1 MFARDGLTESAIQ
14 RDLFEDLALVGDG
27 VSLSGRPALGEG
39 ISGRPSAGADST
51 LPAGA
56 EFVMTDLMNGF
67 TPAWRG
73 FGRDSGWLD
82 EVRAAATMLDAAGN
96 TQRVERTTDPV
107 ADSSSELGQVPG
119 AALPVYTI
127 NQVGDY
133 IKQGFW
139 DWFGGGY
146 RSYNMSASG
155 TGANSGTL
163 YYDYDGFSGITGAGT
178 DSDGLSMARRA
189 LVDDA
194 LDYIGEMLGI
204 NFVNASVT
212 APPSGGVDLYFKD
225 NASGAFADSQLYGSG
240 NGTTGHK
247 YIDYSWVNIESSW
260 SGGTS
265 TVNDYT
271 YQTIIHEVGHALG
284 LGHAGHYNF
293 TLNWVTDTTDPNYLN
308 NSNVYLN
315 DSWQMAIMSYVDQ
328 DTNTYIPAAT
338 DYNFVISY
346 MAGDWEAL
354 RDYYGSTHAFNGTT
368 VYGFNTNISTA
379 VSETFANL
387 ATWADET
394 AFCIIDSDGTDTV
407 DFSGYAA
414 NQLIDL
420 TVTSGSWS
428 APTTSN
434 IGGQVGNMTLGVG
447 TIIENA
453 KGGSGADEM
462 YGNIYG
468 NVLYGNG
475 GNDTL
480 RGSAWSQ
487 RDSDGS
493 DTMYG
498 GTGNDFMGGHNGN
511 DLMYGDDGVD
521 SVIGDSGHDIVSGG
535 AGNDWVVGDYTD
547 GTGNGNDSVYGNAGN
562 DTLEGGTGND
572 YLSGWTESDYLIG
585 GEGNDSVYGGDGNDT
600 IVDQDLLFSTND
612 DYYDG
617 GDGIDTL
624 VHENSWGS
632 SVEFNLTTGRTYLSG
647 VEREQYVNI
656 ENLRVGGSAKMVGS
670 AAANVLTAVGTGA
683 NIINGEG
690 ANDTV
695 YGAGGNDTIDGGNGD
710 DYLFGQDDADSVA
723 GGSGVDTLYG
733 GAGND
738 TLLGGFSTDILYGE
752 DGNDTLRVL
761 SGEYFDSAYGGAGTD
776 TLDHSAVTRSGDTFD
791 FESGTITTTYATG
804 TPVLSS
810 IEIYQDGSGGNT
822 IISDGGGH
830 AYYGNGG
837 NDLMIAELGG
847 ETMDGGSGT
856 DTIDLSRWGGAYIID
871 MVSGSSNYG
880 GELYTNFENLVSGAG
895 ADSITGTTG
904 ANSISTGAGN
914 DSIDGNGGS
923 DTVASG
929 DGDDVITDAHSPSG
943 DVFDGGAGVDT
954 LVSDFTWVD
963 GVLFDLAVGSM
974 SYLGTT
980 YDTISNIENLTIGG
994 GADVNGDAN
1003 ANLITV
1009 LDTGFD
1015 HGNTIATAGG
1025 DDTVYSGIGAD
1036 DVDGGDGADLLDG
1049 GNGVDTL
1056 LGGNGNDTVWGA
1068 ASDVTDDGGDSLG
1081 GGAGEDLIG
1090 GSYGNDV
1097 IDGGADADAL
1107 YGDDGNDTVAG
1118 GGGDDL
1124 LRGDWGWGG
1133 DASGAD
1139 SLSGDAGN
1147 DTLYGGAGADALLGG
1162 AGEDSL
1168 LGGDDNDT
1176 ITGGLDIDDVNAG
1189 AGDDTIVFTPFN
1201 FFDNVTGGSGT
1212 DTLDATAVSSGG
1224 FTFDFEAGTI
1234 SGYSGVQTVSGIEV
1248 YQDGSGGNTIV
1259 SNGEGNAYYGNA
1271 GDDLMVAEIGSET
1284 MDGGSG
1290 TDTIDLSRWG
1300 GAYVVDMTTGSSNY
1314 GGELYTG
1321 FENLISGAGN
1331 DSIAGTAGAN
1341 EVTTGDGEDTVSG
1354 LAGSDSLDSGAGAD
1368 VLYGGTGEDTL
1379 DGGAGADTMDG
1390 GDDDDVYVVDDAGDL
1405 AAEVFDDE
1413 TGGIDTVQATVTHT
1427 LGFGVENLEL
1437 GGGAA
1442 IDGTGNAG
1450 ANAITGNA
1458 GDNVLAGLVGNDSL
1472 DGAGGADTLG
1482 GGDGNDELLGGLG
1495 ADSLAGGADNDTLDG
1510 GAGADSMNGGDQDDV
1525 YYVDHAGDVVTEDF
1539 DDSIGGLDTV
1549 VSMIGY
1555 TLGFGLENL
1564 RLAGVAAIN
1573 GNGNAGNNALTGNDG
1588 NNKLQGLAG
1597 DDTLD
1602 GGAGDDTLNG
1612 GTGTGDT
1619 ASYAMA
1625 LAGVVVNLALSGA
1638 QATGGAGTDTLLNI
1652 ENLVGSI
1659 HDDTLSGRGSANLID
1674 GGAGND
1680 SLFGGAGAD
1689 SLLGGAGNDTLRGAD
1704 GLDTMDGGAGDDFYY
1719 ANSTGDVVA
1728 ELADDLAAGIDTV
1741 QSSTSHTLGFG
1752 IENLVLFDAGDASGI
1767 GNAGNNAISGTVGAN
1782 LLSGLDGADTL
1793 NGSMGNDTLRGGN
1806 GADSLI
1812 GGGGVDVLDGGDGDD
1827 TLDGGADADTASYF
1841 SAGAG
1846 VTVDLAVAGAQNTV
1860 GAGIDTLISIAN
1872 LSGSAFGDTLS
1883 GNGAANLL
1891 NGLGGDD
1898 VILGGVGADSL
1909 LGSSGNDTLDGGNGD
1924 DSLDGG
1930 AGLDTASYAGAGAA
1944 VAVSLLLAGAQATGG
1959 AGSDTLVGIEN
1970 LEGSAFRDTLTGNA
1984 ANNVLAGLGD
1994 NDTLSG
2000 GGGADTLIGGA
2011 GADSLSGGA
2020 GADHFVFD
2028 SLAGTDRIGDFAS
2041 GSDRFVFV
2049 QSALSIG
2056 NGDGVVDNAV
2066 AVAGPGGFS
2075 ELAELVIVTG
2085 NIAGA
2090 ITAVSAAAAIGSATG
2105 AYGSGDTRLFAVDNG
2120 TDSALFLFT
2129 SAAADALVDSG
2140 ELAVLGFATGTASTV
2155 VSDYLFA

>member
-1 MFARDGLTESAIQ
+1 MPRTHRVFARDGLTESGLQ

-73 FGRDSGWLD
+73 FERDSGWLD
-82 EVRAAATMLDAAGN
+82 EVRAAATLLDAAGN

-107 ADSSSELGQVPG
+107 ADSASELGQVPG

-163 YYDYDGFSGITGAGT
+163 YYDYDGFSGVSGAGT
-178 DSDGLSMARRA
+178 DSNGISAARQA

-225 NASGAFADSQLYGSG
+225 NDSGAYADSSLYGSG

-328 DTNTYIPAAT
+328 DTNTYIPAGT

-354 RDYYGSTHAFNGTT
+354 RDYYGSGNAFNGNT
-368 VYGFNTNISTA
+368 VYGFNTTITTG

-420 TVTSGSWS
+420 TVTSGSWT

-447 TIIENA
+447 TVIENA
-453 KGGSGADEM
+453 KGGSGSDEM

-468 NVLYGNG
+468 NVLYGNA

-511 DLMYGDDGVD
+511 DIMYGEDGVD

-624 VHENSWGS
+624 VHENSWVS

-670 AAANVLTAVGTGA
+670 AAANVLTATSTTGA
-683 NIINGEG
+683 NMISGEG

-695 YGAGGNDTIDGGNGD
+695 YAGGGNDTVDGGNGD
-710 DYLFGQDDADSVA
+710 DYLFGQFDDDSIT
-723 GGSGVDTLYG
+723 GGSGVDRLYG

-738 TLLGGFSTDILYGE
+738 TLLGGFSTDILFGE

-761 SGEYFDSAYGGAGTD
+761 AGEFFDSVYGGAGTD

-791 FESGTITTTYATG
+791 FETGTITTTYATG

-822 IISDGGGH
+822 IISDGGSH

-856 DTIDLSRWGGAYIID
+856 DTIDLSRWSGAYIID

-880 GELYTNFENLVSGAG
+880 SELYTNFENLVSGAG

-904 ANSISTGAGN
+904 ANSISTGGGN

-929 DGDDVITDAHSPSG
+929 DGNDVITDAHSSAG

-980 YDTISNIENLTIGG
+980 YDTLSGIENLTIGG

-1003 ANLITV
+1003 ANLVTV

-1025 DDTVYSGIGAD
+1025 NDTVYSGIGAD

-1049 GNGVDTL
+1049 GKGVDTL

-1224 FTFDFEAGTI
+1224 FTFDFETGSI
-1234 SGYSGVQTVSGIEV
+1234 SGYSGVQTVSGIEI
-1248 YQDGSGGNTIV
+1248 YQDGSGGNTII
-1259 SNGEGNAYYGNA
+1259 SNGEGSAYYGND
-1271 GDDLMVAEIGSET
+1271 GDDLMIAEIGSET
-1284 MDGGSG
+1284 MDGGGG
-1290 TDTIDLSRWG
+1290 TDTLDLSRWSG
-1300 GAYVVDMTTGSSNY
+1300 VYVVDMTTGSSNY

-1354 LAGSDSLDSGAGAD
+1354 LAGSDSLASGAGAD

-1390 GDDDDVYVVDDAGDL
+1390 GD
-1405 AAEVFDDE
+1405 
-1413 TGGIDTVQATVTHT
+1413 
-1427 LGFGVENLEL
+1427 
-1437 GGGAA
+1437 
-1442 IDGTGNAG
+1442 
-1450 ANAITGNA
+1450 
-1458 GDNVLAGLVGNDSL
+1458 
-1472 DGAGGADTLG
+1472 
-1482 GGDGNDELLGGLG
+1482 
-1495 ADSLAGGADNDTLDG
+1495 
-1510 GAGADSMNGGDQDDV
+1510 QDDV
-1525 YYVDHAGDVVTEDF
+1525 YYIDHAGDVVTEDF
-1539 DDSIGGLDTV
+1539 DDSIGGVDTV
-1549 VSMIGY
+1549 VSVIGY

-1564 RLAGVAAIN
+1564 RLDGVAAIN
-1573 GNGNAGNNALTGNDG
+1573 GNGNAGGNVLIGNDA

-1652 ENLVGSI
+1652 ENLVGSS
-1659 HDDTLSGRGSANLID
+1659 HDDTLSGRGNANLID

-1689 SLLGGAGNDTLRGAD
+1689 YLLGGEGNDTLRGAG

-1719 ANSTGDVVA
+1719 ANSTEDVVA

-1752 IENLVLFDAGDASGI
+1752 IENLILFDAGDASGI
-1767 GNAGNNAISGTVGAN
+1767 GNAGNNTVTGTVGAN
-1782 LLSGLDGADTL
+1782 VLSGLDGGDTL
-1793 NGSMGNDTLRGGN
+1793 NGSMGKDTLRGGN

-1827 TLDGGADADTASYF
+1827 TLDGGVDADTATYF
-1841 SAGAG
+1841 SASGG
-1846 VTVDLAVAGAQNTV
+1846 VTVDLAVVGAQNTV
-1860 GAGIDTLISIAN
+1860 GAGNDTLISIAN
-1872 LSGSAFGDTLS
+1872 LSGSVFGDTLS

-1891 NGLGGDD
+1891 NGLPGDD
-1898 VILGGVGADSL
+1898 VIFGGAGADSL
-1909 LGSSGNDTLDGGNGD
+1909 LGSSGNDTLEGGNGD

-1944 VAVSLLLAGAQATGG
+1944 VTVSLLAAGAQATGG

-1984 ANNVLAGLGD
+1984 GNNVLAGLGD

-2000 GGGADTLIGGA
+2000 GGGADTLIGGT

-2020 GADHFVFD
+2020 GADHFVFA
-2028 SLAGTDRIGDFAS
+2028 SLVGSDRIGDFTS
-2041 GSDRFVFV
+2041 GSDRFVFA

-2056 NGDGVVDNAV
+2056 NGDAVVDNAV

-2090 ITAVSAAAAIGSATG
+2090 ITAASAAAAIGSATG

-2140 ELAVLGFATGTASTV
+2140 ELAVLGFATGTASTAM
-2155 VSDYLFA
+2155 SDYLFA